1 MPQGG
6 IGVALQSS
14 ENDGTQTGFL
24 GDVIMLLG
32 QWYLSRSLTP
42 LAAYNELQI
51 VLMRHFLRRGG
62 TVDAWMQ
69 DIAPAFRRRYGW
81 ICESTSG

>member
-1 MPQGG
+1 MPRGG

-14 ENDGTQTGFL
+14 RTTAHSWIL
-24 GDVIMLLG
+24 GGVIMLLG
-32 QWYLSRSLTP
+32 QWYLSKSLTP
-42 LAAYNELQI
+42 LAAYNGLQI

-62 TVDAWMQ
+62 TMDAWMQ